1 MSARKVS
8 LHSRRFPLASH
19 VLGKESGREREK
31 RKGPESYASSLNSS
45 GRGRRGEIHF
55 QVATDERTTH
65 GPVSSLP
72 CPSFTRKI
80 GPLIPVAGIAIEF
93 SPNCA
98 GQTRDPTLWW
108 HADSR
113 LWRVCCYG
121 ASWNFRFSSSRWL
134 AERSLSLELSQFCEY
149 LETLWS
155 RNVYFFFSL
164 SVYFRLTLDFLEFFI
179 LLRVKVILISFAK
192 NKFLSFIFFSS
203 I

>member
-113 LWRVCCYG
+113 LWRVSRYG

-134 AERSLSLELSQFCEY
+134 AERSLSLELTQV
-149 LETLWS
+149 LRVS
-155 RNVYFFFSL
+155 RNTLELKCFFFSFSL
-164 SVYFRLTLDFLEFFI
+164 CILDWL
-179 LLRVKVILISFAK
+179 
-192 NKFLSFIFFSS
+192 
-203 I
+203 

>member
-113 LWRVCCYG
+113 LWRVSRYG

-155 RNVYFFFSL
+155 RNVSFFFSL
-164 SVYFRLTLDFLEFFI
+164 CILDWL
-179 LLRVKVILISFAK
+179 
-192 NKFLSFIFFSS
+192 
-203 I
+203 

>member
-1 MSARKVS
+1 MVSARKVS

-31 RKGPESYASSLNSS
+31 RKGLESYASSLNSS

-72 CPSFTRKI
+72 SPSFTRKI

-108 HADSR
+108 HADSQ
-113 LWRVCCYG
+113 LWCL
-121 ASWNFRFSSSRWL
+121 SLWNFRFSWSR
-134 AERSLSLELSQFCEY
+134 LSLKWEGDWLRRIDHWNYHNFITI
-149 LETLWS
+149 LRVS
-155 RNVYFFFSL
+155 RNTLELRNVSFIYIYIQYF
-164 SVYFRLTLDFLEFFI
+164 VRFL
-179 LLRVKVILISFAK
+179 KSWIS
-192 NKFLSFIFFSS
+192 FLSFFFL
-203 I
+203 